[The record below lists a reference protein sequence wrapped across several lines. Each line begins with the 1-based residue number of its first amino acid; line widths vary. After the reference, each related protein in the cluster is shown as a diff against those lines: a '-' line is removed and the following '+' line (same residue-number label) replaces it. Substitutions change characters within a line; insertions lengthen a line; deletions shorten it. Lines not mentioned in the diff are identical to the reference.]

1 VRHEGTVRADGGE
14 AAKKSRF
21 EIGILRSLFVPVRLL
36 RLPLAALRLAALR
49 CNAILIRAIRQIR
62 DRKSRSRPV
71 AKCQYPINLLCLM
84 MPRDSGFG
92 RALLHFVSNQRKC
105 LYIND
110 LQLIDGFSDQAQ
122 SSLIKP
128 NQAKSSQIKVGSVI
142 ILAVLMTQN
151 GK

>member
-1 VRHEGTVRADGGE
+1 
-14 AAKKSRF
+14 
-21 EIGILRSLFVPVRLL
+21 
-36 RLPLAALRLAALR
+36 
-49 CNAILIRAIRQIR
+49 
-62 DRKSRSRPV
+62 
-71 AKCQYPINLLCLM
+71 M